1 MRRFD
6 KKKIIHAANLRLEQ
20 ERLFEMITLNEI
32 GDSKGYPYEV
42 ASDWGSMGHRVN
54 FKVPKDEN
62 EITDKD
68 PSTEWNMF
76 VSISIKGKSLYSGFD
91 QEFEEIVRKLGFEGE
106 NLPDDIFGV
115 YISFGVFKDESMS
128 DFSFP
133 ELNTNKVFSI
143 MATVRAAILEVIEKT
158 IQEGKRLVMVY
169 SHPLSGGKKETDLR
183 EKLYNLYY
191 DMEIKRSKLM
201 HNFKKFNLGVDSGIF
216 NVDLLSD
223 EMKNYEKKANLMVHA
238 IKNGSMDLDGEDIY
252 NALIKMFDE
261 DKDSFFVQKGKLE
274 PKQQGSIEY
283 MEYLLKSVTA
293 TEAKNFFQ
301 YFNEKT
307 GYDLF
312 KSYKVIV
319 YYDDKTIKNVE
330 QIN

>member
-20 ERLFEMITLNEI
+20 DRLFEMITLNEI

-42 ASDWGSMGHRVN
+42 VSDWGSMGHRVG

-62 EITDKD
+62 EITDED
-68 PSTEWNMF
+68 PTTEWNMF
-76 VSISIKGKSLYSGFD
+76 VSISIKAKSSYSGFD
-91 QEFEEIVRKLGFEGE
+91 SDFESLIRELGFEGE

-115 YISFGVFKDESMS
+115 YISFGVFKDESGNV
-128 DFSFP
+128 SFP

-143 MATVRAAILEVIEKT
+143 MATVRAAILEVVEKT
-158 IQEGKRLVMVY
+158 IQEGKRLVVVY
-169 SHPLSGGKKETDLR
+169 SYPVTGGKKETDLR

-191 DMEIKRSKLM
+191 DMEIKRSKIM
-201 HNFKKFNLGVDSGIF
+201 NNFKKFRIRSLSGIF

-223 EMKNYEKKANLMVHA
+223 EMKNYEKKANLMIHV
-238 IKNGSMDLDGEDIY
+238 IKRGSMDLDDEDFY
-252 NALIKMFDE
+252 NAFIKMFDE

-312 KSYKVIV
+312 KAYKAIV
-319 YYDDKTIKNVE
+319 YYDNKTIKNIE
-330 QIN
+330 EII